1 MDALIVLVLILA
13 LNLLQAEDRR
23 TGRVRFTED
32 R

>member
-1 MDALIVLVLILA
+1 MDAIAVVVLILA
-13 LNLLQAEDRR
+13 LNLIQWQDRR

>member
-13 LNLLQAEDRR
+13 LNLLQWQDRR

>member
-13 LNLLQAEDRR
+13 LNIMQWSDRKA
-23 TGRVRFTED
+23 GRERF